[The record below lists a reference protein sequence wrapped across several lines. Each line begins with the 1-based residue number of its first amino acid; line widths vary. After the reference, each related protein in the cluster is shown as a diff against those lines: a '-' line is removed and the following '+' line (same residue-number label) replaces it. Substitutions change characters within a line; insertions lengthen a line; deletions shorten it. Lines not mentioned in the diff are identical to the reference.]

1 MCIYTHIYT
10 RIFARAS
17 RALDSLMAPEFG
29 HYRATTQS
37 KCSNTLMSHA
47 HINKHG
53 HVDTNRKHAHS
64 PPPSVHA
71 LAKHKPPPTHTHTP
85 CITLRTRTHTHTH
98 HSPGAR
104 HRTPQSR
111 ITKEASRHIDMLT
124 CYGTRAKGIASMHL
138 RACNDTVNIGNT
150 KAKGLERVCNLND
163 AQKQLLFKK
172 YPQSHLKGL

>member
-1 MCIYTHIYT
+1 MHTSTNTDTWTRTEST
-10 RIFARAS
+10 RIRPPQ
-17 RALDSLMAPEFG
+17 ALTHL
-29 HYRATTQS
+29 Q
-37 KCSNTLMSHA
+37 N
-47 HINKHG
+47 INPH
-53 HVDTNRKHAHS
+53 
-64 PPPSVHA
+64 P
-71 LAKHKPPPTHTHTP
+71 HTHTP

-172 YPQSHLKGL
+172 YPRSHLKGL